1 MMLSKN
7 YSSIYFYY
15 ANQMNDEAA
24 LKGARNN
31 KGGLTLFE

>member
-1 MMLSKN
+1 MMLSEN

-15 ANQMNDEAA
+15 ANQMNEEAV
-24 LKGARNN
+24 LKFARNN